1 MQAQSVKN
9 EGVENAQTFS
19 PVFADADLTKYNSLL
34 KLTAFVIQDF
44 FFWWYIQM
52 PIFYLQKYK
61 RTLQV
66 VNDQL
71 SLGLLVKSFL
81 VPWHRDYKFVG
92 YFIGISMRVLYI
104 PIAFTAFMIVVVG
117 YAAFIF
123 GWILLPLL
131 SVVMVI
137 LSPLIK

>member
-1 MQAQSVKN
+1 M
-9 EGVENAQTFS
+9 EVEKLKTEPVDAARTFN
-19 PVFADADLTKYNSLL
+19 PVFTDADLTRYNSLI
-34 KLTAFVIQDF
+34 KLVIFVIEDF

-61 RTLQV
+61 RTLEV

-71 SLGLLVKSFL
+71 SLTLLARTFL

-104 PIAFTAFMIVVVG
+104 PIALLIFLLVMSSF
-117 YAAFIF
+117 AAFIL

-131 SVVMVI
+131 SVVMII